1 VSEQPT
7 PPAPDLDPAPAEEA
21 GAADGGENK
30 SKKDKGGKKK
40 AVSGV
45 ETMFRVTYNN
55 HVQLSGLADNKAN
68 MLVSINGLIIS
79 VLLAGI
85 APRLSEMSWS
95 IAPAL
100 VLISGCAPSLVLAV
114 LASKPRLKP
123 SAISVEEVKS
133 NRGNVLFFG
142 EFRGMPLADF
152 SESMHALIDDQQL
165 LRDNLIRELYF
176 MGEALEQKYRRLQIA
191 YTAFLLGISGSIVL
205 FVVLLLARRL
215 GV

>member
-1 VSEQPT
+1 VSQQPT
-7 PPAPDLDPAPAEEA
+7 SPAADARPAAAEESGDADA
-21 GAADGGENK
+21 GQ
-30 SKKDKGGKKK
+30 KKPKKGKGGKK
-40 AVSGV
+40 AISGV

-100 VLISGCAPSLVLAV
+100 VLIAGCAPSLVLAV

-123 SAISVEEVKS
+123 AAISVEEVKS

-152 SESMHALIDDQQL
+152 TESMHALIDDQQL

-191 YTAFLLGISGSIVL
+191 YTAFLLGIGGSVVL
-205 FVVLLLARRL
+205 FVALLLGRRL

>member
-1 VSEQPT
+1 
-7 PPAPDLDPAPAEEA
+7 
-21 GAADGGENK
+21 
-30 SKKDKGGKKK
+30 
-40 AVSGV
+40 
-45 ETMFRVTYNN
+45 MFRVTYHN

-85 APRLSEMSWS
+85 APRLGEMSWS

-100 VLISGCAPSLVLAV
+100 VLIAGCAPSLVFAV

-123 SAISVEEVKS
+123 SAISVEQVKS

-152 SESMHALIDDQQL
+152 SESMHALIDDPQL

-176 MGEALEQKYRRLQIA
+176 MGEALEQKYRRLQVA
-191 YTAFLLGISGSIVL
+191 YTAFLLGIAGSTVL
-205 FVVLLLARRL
+205 FVALLLATRL
-215 GV
+215 GL